1 MFSTNRALRAGE
13 GLTLVASWPK
23 GHITEPSVSDKA
35 GYFLRDNRVGIISL
49 FGLGALLSYYLIVW
63 MKVGRDPETGTIVP
77 LFHPPDNLSPAAM
90 RYVYRMGF
98 DNKAYSAALLNMAVK
113 GYLTIKDH
121 DKTYELGRVSGAGNS
136 MLSKGEARIAASLLG
151 ATNSITLEQ
160 TNNKPIRKS
169 VNALKSLLKKEY
181 HSVQFRTN
189 SWYLIPGVILSLI
202 ILVIAGFSYS
212 GEAAATVMMMSVWL
226 TGWSFG
232 VFMLI
237 RQRQVLMAIIFV
249 FFEIVALGTFFEV
262 GSWAFLILLMS
273 LIALNALFYYLLQ
286 APTFTGRKL
295 MDRIE
300 GFRLYLATA
309 EEDRLNALNPPE
321 QTPELFEKYL
331 PYALALGVDQAWSE
345 RFAATLQ
352 RAAMQ
357 DRNTTYRPGWYSG
370 SNWNSFDPAGFA
382 SDLGSSLSSAVARS
396 SVAPGSSSGSGGGG
410 SSGGG
415 GGGGG
420 GGGW

>member
-1 MFSTNRALRAGE
+1 
-13 GLTLVASWPK
+13 
-23 GHITEPSVSDKA
+23 
-35 GYFLRDNRVGIISL
+35 
-49 FGLGALLSYYLIVW
+49 
-63 MKVGRDPETGTIVP
+63 
-77 LFHPPDNLSPAAM
+77 
-90 RYVYRMGF
+90 
-98 DNKAYSAALLNMAVK
+98 
-113 GYLTIKDH
+113 
-121 DKTYELGRVSGAGNS
+121 
-136 MLSKGEARIAASLLG
+136 
-151 ATNSITLEQ
+151 
-160 TNNKPIRKS
+160 
-169 VNALKSLLKKEY
+169 
-181 HSVQFRTN
+181 
-189 SWYLIPGVILSLI
+189 
-202 ILVIAGFSYS
+202 VIAGFSYS

-237 RQRQVLMAIIFV
+237 RQRQILMAIIFV

-262 GSWAFLILLMS
+262 GSWAFLILLVS
-273 LIALNALFYYLLQ
+273 LIALNAVFYYLLQ

-357 DRNTTYRPGWYSG
+357 DRKTTYRPGWYSG